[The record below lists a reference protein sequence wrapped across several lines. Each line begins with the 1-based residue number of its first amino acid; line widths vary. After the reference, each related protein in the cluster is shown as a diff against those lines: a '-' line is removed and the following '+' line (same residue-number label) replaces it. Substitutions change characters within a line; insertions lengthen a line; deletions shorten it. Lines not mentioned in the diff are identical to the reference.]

1 MKTKAWLIAL
11 LGILLVVL
19 GGCVSSDKE
28 GAADIVPTVPV
39 PSELES
45 LAKEISADLEKRT
58 GVSAEAI
65 SLTKVE
71 SLSWADGS
79 LGCPQPGMMYT
90 MAIVEGYRLVY
101 TVAGKEYSYHTA
113 AAKRFIYCDESAL
126 LKATPVPSPIS
137 QEK

>member
-1 MKTKAWLIAL
+1 MKRKAWLMAL

-19 GGCVSSDKE
+19 GGCTSSNNE

-39 PSELES
+39 PTELES
-45 LAKEISADLEKRT
+45 LAKEISADLEKRA

-71 SLSWADGS
+71 SVSWADGS
-79 LGCPQPGMMYT
+79 LGCPQPDMMYT

-101 TVAGKEYSYHTA
+101 TVAGKEYSYHTN